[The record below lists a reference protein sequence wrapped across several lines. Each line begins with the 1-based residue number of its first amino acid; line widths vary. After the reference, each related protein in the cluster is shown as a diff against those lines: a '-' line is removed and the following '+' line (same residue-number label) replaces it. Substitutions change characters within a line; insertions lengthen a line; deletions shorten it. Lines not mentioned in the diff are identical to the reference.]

1 MVIRLKKQNG
11 KYNMITKMR
20 KVMDILEQWQ
30 KSGKNQWKSGD
41 TFLDKDAGIERS
53 WKDVYTYDGLGR
65 TDLPGG
71 QSLSPSPSLQELPND
86 ELERIRRAWD
96 GSYDPKNPFSSNTV
110 DNTGEGFSYPGG
122 NTVMPYGDDLFQQR
136 GMFATSKTKPKLNGS
151 PITQR
156 QLDVIEGKVDPYK
169 WVDQPNYG
177 DNINTRNNPNVRR
190 GDDRMLPPENMTNI
204 DDMLRGS
211 ELPGQGSDYALGNPP
226 GISLD
231 DTSLIGNPTSGPM
244 ANPRGFG
251 EGTFPKSQLG
261 GASDSAG
268 QALPNM
274 DDFYK
279 SLDIGQQSGKMQ
291 QGVDVE
297 SQIAGMKRV
306 GYGQNPINFDNV
318 SSSQAV
324 NDKAREALI
333 RAREELD
340 KLGKFNI
347 STDIF

>member
-11 KYNMITKMR
+11 KYNMISKMK
-20 KVMDILEQWQ
+20 KVIDILEQWQ
-30 KSGKNQWKSGD
+30 KNGKNQWKSGD

-156 QLDVIEGKVDPYK
+156 QLDIIEGKVDPYK

-211 ELPGQGSDYALGNPP
+211 EVPGKVPDYALGNPP

-231 DTSLIGNPTSGPM
+231 DTSLILDPTKKQRFRTG
-244 ANPRGFG
+244 AEFQEGQ
-251 EGTFPKSQLG
+251 GTFE
-261 GASDSAG
+261 GASSN
-268 QALPNM
+268 L
-274 DDFYK
+274 DDYYR
-279 SLDIGQQSGKMQ
+279 SMDIGDQSKKMGK
-291 QGVDVE
+291 GIDVFE
-297 SQIAGMKRV
+297 QIGQRNL
-306 GYGQNPINFDNV
+306 GIDSQNPINFDNI
-318 SSSQAV
+318 SSSQAT

-340 KLGKFNI
+340 KLGKFNV

>member
-11 KYNMITKMR
+11 KYNMISKMR

-30 KSGKNQWKSGD
+30 KNGKSQWKSGD

-53 WKDVYTYDGLGR
+53 FKDVYTYDGLGR

-110 DNTGEGFSYPGG
+110 DNAGEGFSYPGG
-122 NTVMPYGDDLFQQR
+122 NTVMPYFDDLFEQR
-136 GMFATSKTKPKLNGS
+136 GMFATTKTKPKLDGS

-190 GDDRMLPPENMTNI
+190 GDDRMLPPKNTSEI
-204 DDMLRGS
+204 ERYGS
-211 ELPGQGSDYALGNPP
+211 ELPGKIEDYALGNPP

-231 DTSLIGNPTSGPM
+231 DTSLILNKGRQQRFKDGSAFQEGQ
-244 ANPRGFG
+244 
-251 EGTFPKSQLG
+251 GTFPE
-261 GASDSAG
+261 G
-268 QALPNM
+268 QYLPNM
-274 DDFYK
+274 DDYYK

-291 QGVDVE
+291 QGVDIQA
-297 SQIAGMKRV
+297 QIDAMNKIDYSSKIPLNGENM
-306 GYGQNPINFDNV
+306 

-324 NDKAREALI
+324 NDKAREKVRKAMD
-333 RAREELD
+333 ELD
-340 KLGKFNI
+340 KLGKFNV